1 MAALPECSLPASY
14 RAAAPLQIAR
24 RTCHHRPGNEGIAT
38 MPNGKPTIAFIG
50 FGEAG
55 QAIAAG
61 LREAGA
67 AQMSAWDI
75 LLPRPQGDKLKQAAE
90 TAGVRCANSAADAA
104 RDATLIISAVTAAS
118 SVEAAQSVKAHLG
131 GAPYFLDINSVS
143 PGRKQ
148 ETAKLLGET
157 ARYVDVAV
165 LAPIYPARHRTPMLL
180 AGPHAQA
187 VAPMLAALGMRVSVA
202 GTEIG
207 AAAAIKMVRSVMIK
221 GIEAL
226 TLECFLAASRAGVID
241 EVAASM
247 KNNYPGLDWA
257 KIVPYNLERMANHG
271 ERRAAEMEE
280 VADTLRE
287 LGVEPLMT
295 LATVKRQREMGQ
307 IGSQQPVRGV
317 LDKDRATMLGAISA
331 AARDRH

>member
-1 MAALPECSLPASY
+1 MKLSGEEGNAVG
-14 RAAAPLQIAR
+14 RAPLRTRHQNCHIIGRAKTRAR
-24 RTCHHRPGNEGIAT
+24 ELT
-38 MPNGKPTIAFIG
+38 MPDTRPRISFIG

-61 LREAGA
+61 LHDEGVERMA
-67 AQMSAWDI
+67 AWDI
-75 LLPRPQGDKLKQAAE
+75 LFPHSAGERLGQAA
-90 TAGVRCANSAADAA
+90 APIGVRCATSAADAVRNA
-104 RDATLIISAVTAAS
+104 DIVISAVTAAS
-118 SVEAAQSVKAHLG
+118 SVEAAQSIKPHLAG
-131 GAPYFLDINSVS
+131 TPYVLDINSVS
-143 PGRKQ
+143 PRRKQ
-148 ETAKLLGET
+148 QTAKLLGDT

-165 LAPIYPARHRTPMLL
+165 LAPIYPARHKTPMLL
-180 AGPHAQA
+180 AGA
-187 VAPMLAALGMRVSVA
+187 
-202 GTEIG
+202 EIG

-226 TLECFLAASRAGVID
+226 TLECFLAAARAGVID
-241 EVAASM
+241 EVASSM

-257 KIVPYNLERMANHG
+257 KIVPYNLERMASHG

-295 LATVKRQREMGQ
+295 TATVKRQREMGQ
-307 IGSQQPVRGV
+307 IGTQQPVRAV
-317 LDKDRATMLGAISA
+317 LKEDRVAMLRAISA